1 MTLVLD
7 AGALIAYE
15 HGDRTVRAF
24 LERAGRTRVEVRT
37 TTGAVA
43 QVWRDGAR
51 QARLTLLLK
60 GLLEVELTRERAR
73 RIGMLLR
80 HADERDVIDGSIVEA
95 AVDGDEILTTDP
107 DDIATLAEHSGK
119 NLIVTRV

>member
-15 HGDRTVRAF
+15 QGDRTVRAF
-24 LERAGRTRVEVRT
+24 LERAGRTGVDVRT

-73 RIGMLLR
+73 RIGILLR
-80 HADERDVIDGSIVEA
+80 QADERDVIDGSIVEA

-107 DDIATLAEHSGK
+107 DDIAALAEHSGK